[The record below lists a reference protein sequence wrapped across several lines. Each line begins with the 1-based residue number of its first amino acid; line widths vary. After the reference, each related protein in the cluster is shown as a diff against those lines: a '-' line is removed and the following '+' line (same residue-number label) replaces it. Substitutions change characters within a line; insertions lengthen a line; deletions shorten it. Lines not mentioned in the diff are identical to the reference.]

1 MKINDILVEAPPR
14 TIPTKMAPGDLT
26 KRAQQRNQPVTPSA
40 TTLPVQNAPVNNT
53 QPAQP
58 APVNNTQ
65 PAQPASATSKPGSTG
80 VGFLSGFAD
89 QMIGKGPAVAKL
101 GPAVAKLLSTPGEI
115 GNNGGTTG
123 QTGGKTPAPAANP
136 AQGQQPAQGEPQA
149 GGAAQPAAATDANK
163 DPQFKIFKDANAFK
177 SEWEKY
183 AAAQTEKNKANGM
196 GPYQLISDTEM
207 LTALKDMW
215 MRSGGLRVESKQ
227 SKKALRLVEQ
237 RMMKD
242 PIYESFNRVGR
253 YLVEAELTQ
262 DQIKQIFQAVAD
274 GAKAGGNVQNAGDEP
289 VNNRTLVGKGGDMVA
304 KVAKAWDGVKAKISQ
319 SAPVAGFDQA
329 VDAIQGK
336 LLKAAGGESGA
347 VGQALQKYKEFGQQ
361 HPIFQGAIYAGLI
374 ALAGIS
380 GAGLGGAALLV
391 GIKTFDRLLQGDKAS
406 SALWRG
412 FKAGAIAAAA
422 GQLGQWFQG
431 QPPGGDGIASPSQN
445 IDPTNPDAWA
455 DGTQANGTDTIPYTV
470 QQGETLSQIAK
481 SNGVSVK
488 DMMDANPDITNP
500 DVLKTGQALQ
510 IPQSTGD
517 YNVYDQGVGTQADT
531 LSKIKSG
538 EYTDSPISHRGVGGG
553 TNTNIPPGAE
563 AGNQLTPKSSFDAG
577 GVNPQD
583 QAMLANNP
591 AIQAANSK
599 IDAADAANYQQQ
611 AQQYMQQ
618 QIEDGANADKALTK
632 WATSQ
637 GLDKS
642 DLVAGIAKDENGDF
656 FPGWSQPKG
665 SDWYV
670 YNPTNDPNMTYPD
683 NFRVSTKSIANSSYV
698 SPRAMIGEYVDYTA
712 TMRSRMLSEMRGVA
726 HNGFYLTPVG
736 VNAIFEGVVNEGPWD
751 TIKNVGSK
759 IAGGVEKFGQGVADV
774 AKKGWDSAANKI
786 TLDKLDLNWRKNYKE
801 FDPTGGQG
809 PVDSE
814 QVKAFLRKQGITD
827 ILINKVFGD
836 LGLEQ
841 PAQTQPVAQPQ
852 ASAGGVFTG
861 GGPGF
866 TAMFK
871 QFSDAGGNLAPQV
884 RGELKNI
891 LLTAVR
897 TVENI
902 QRRRQ
907 YAPPL
912 LSEVRT
918 DFSAA
923 LMKLNKK

>member
-1 MKINDILVEAPPR
+1 
-14 TIPTKMAPGDLT
+14 
-26 KRAQQRNQPVTPSA
+26 
-40 TTLPVQNAPVNNT
+40 
-53 QPAQP
+53 
-58 APVNNTQ
+58 
-65 PAQPASATSKPGSTG
+65 
-80 VGFLSGFAD
+80 
-89 QMIGKGPAVAKL
+89 
-101 GPAVAKLLSTPGEI
+101 
-115 GNNGGTTG
+115 
-123 QTGGKTPAPAANP
+123 
-136 AQGQQPAQGEPQA
+136 
-149 GGAAQPAAATDANK
+149 
-163 DPQFKIFKDANAFK
+163 
-177 SEWEKY
+177 
-183 AAAQTEKNKANGM
+183 
-196 GPYQLISDTEM
+196 
-207 LTALKDMW
+207 
-215 MRSGGLRVESKQ
+215 
-227 SKKALRLVEQ
+227 
-237 RMMKD
+237 
-242 PIYESFNRVGR
+242 
-253 YLVEAELTQ
+253 
-262 DQIKQIFQAVAD
+262 
-274 GAKAGGNVQNAGDEP
+274 
-289 VNNRTLVGKGGDMVA
+289 
-304 KVAKAWDGVKAKISQ
+304 
-319 SAPVAGFDQA
+319 
-329 VDAIQGK
+329 
-336 LLKAAGGESGA
+336 
-347 VGQALQKYKEFGQQ
+347 
-361 HPIFQGAIYAGLI
+361 
-374 ALAGIS
+374 
-380 GAGLGGAALLV
+380 
-391 GIKTFDRLLQGDKAS
+391 
-406 SALWRG
+406 
-412 FKAGAIAAAA
+412 
-422 GQLGQWFQG
+422 
-431 QPPGGDGIASPSQN
+431 
-445 IDPTNPDAWA
+445 
-455 DGTQANGTDTIPYTV
+455 
-470 QQGETLSQIAK
+470 
-481 SNGVSVK
+481 
-488 DMMDANPDITNP
+488 MDANPDITNP

-736 VNAIFEGVVNEGPWD
+736 VNAIFEGVVAEGPWD

-814 QVKAFLRKQGITD
+814 QVKAFLRKQGVTD
-827 ILINKVFGD
+827 VLINKVFGD